1 MPTPE
6 PDVDIEFLLY
16 CVQRYGELLRDITA
30 RYNRFENFAIG
41 EIQALRA
48 NNEKLQRELSIMRGT
63 EAEEVDM

>member
-30 RYNRFENFAIG
+30 RYNRFENFATG